1 MLPIEKAC
9 KWKGSY
15 YMRSEVTVKIK
26 PKFIKEIKSGY
37 PLILKDAI
45 QNLNDVREEGTI
57 IKVVDEKNNFVG
69 KGYYGKQN
77 KGYGWILTR
86 KESEQ
91 INQSFFESKI
101 KSALHKRKQFY
112 KSSDTTAFR
121 VVNGEGDGLGGLI
134 IDYYDSYYVVS
145 WYSEGIYT
153 FRDEIIAALQ
163 KVANFKGIYEKKR
176 FDTKGKYIEG
186 DDFVAGERGEF
197 PLIVKENGV
206 NFAVYLNDGAM
217 VGVFLDQRN
226 VRKQIRDKYAKGRTV
241 LNMFS
246 YTGAFSV
253 FAALG
258 GASKTTSVDLANRS
272 LSKTIEQFSVNEIDY
287 EAQDIIVEDVF
298 LYFKY
303 AAKKK
308 MKFDMVVL
316 DPPSFARSKKY
327 TFSAAKDYKNLLKE
341 TIAITENNGIIVAST
356 NCSAFDMKK
365 FKGFIDTAFKE
376 MNGKYKILEEHSL
389 PEDFRTIDQ
398 FKEGDYLKVV
408 FIEKIKG

>member
-45 QNLNDVREEGTI
+45 QNSNDVQEEGTI

-121 VVNGEGDGLGGLI
+121 ALNGEGDGLGGLI

-153 FRDEIIAALQ
+153 FRDEVIAALQ

-186 DDFVAGERGEF
+186 DDFVAGVRGEF

-258 GASKTTSVDLANRS
+258 GANKTTSVDLANRS
-272 LSKTIEQFSVNEIDY
+272 LSKTIEQFSVNEVDY